1 MFLFN
6 RVNPVVVSY
15 KGVVPV
21 HIAQL
26 DFIVSNSRSRQ
37 RDSVVMSEQTARVC
51 DYFISHVK
59 RTDVTQ
65 NK

>member
-6 RVNPVVVSY
+6 RVNPVVVIY
-15 KGVVPV
+15 KGAVLV

-26 DFIVSNSRSRQ
+26 YFIVLNSRSRQ
-37 RDSVVMSEQTARVC
+37 RDASEQTVRVR

-59 RTDVTQ
+59 RTSVTQ

>member
-1 MFLFN
+1 M
-6 RVNPVVVSY
+6 SY

-37 RDSVVMSEQTARVC
+37 RDSVVTSEQTARVC

-59 RTDVTQ
+59 RTNVTQ